1 MAESQARIE
10 TLSKNNFETW
20 KLQMEDVLIKNDRF
34 EYLSEVAPPPEP
46 KEAYDS
52 WKIED
57 SKTKADLILC
67 IQPSELKLVKNCL
80 TAKDMWEK
88 LERTYQSKDP
98 ARKANL
104 LKSFLQLKM
113 ETGSDV
119 RDHIRKFFEFI
130 DKLQDLDIVIDED
143 LTSVMLL
150 YSLPANFETFRVAI
164 ESRDDPGSKT

>member
-1 MAESQARIE
+1 
-10 TLSKNNFETW
+10 
-20 KLQMEDVLIKNDRF
+20 MEAMLIKNDKF
-34 EYLSEVAPPPEP
+34 KYLSELPPPPEP

-80 TAKDMWEK
+80 TAKDMLEK
-88 LERTYQSKDP
+88 LESTYQSKRP

-104 LKSFLQLKM
+104 LKGLLQLKM
-113 ETGSDV
+113 ETASDV
-119 RDHIRKFFEFI
+119 RYHIRKSFDI
-130 DKLQDLDIVIDED
+130 IGKLQDLDIVIDED

-150 YSLPANFETFRVAI
+150 YSLPTNFETFRVAI
-164 ESRDDPGSKT
+164 ESSDELPELDTLRIKIIDEWQS